1 MDQEIITRLR
11 KRISGAGLDAIVA
24 LSPENLTYVSGF
36 VVPSQSLM
44 RWRHA
49 ACVLTADGRIAMVA
63 IDMEATT
70 VKAHADITDLRI
82 YREFTDDPMD
92 KLAEAL
98 KDLKLDHSKVAI
110 EMDYLPAKDF
120 ATLQKIIPGVQWV
133 AGDPI
138 FNQARQ
144 IKTADELAVLRT
156 LSKLT
161 DKAIGDTLMAAKI
174 GMSELELAGRLLTA
188 LFAGGAE
195 SYKLMIIASGERSQ
209 FPNVGPTER
218 KLQPGDLIRMEIFG
232 QKRGYLTGVCRTA
245 VVGEPTPEQEKIW
258 KNLIQCKYLVMDLIK
273 PGASCPEIYRRFLAK
288 FSELGFEPI
297 SFVAHGI
304 GLHLH
309 EEPYMGRYGN
319 EIVEAGMV
327 GAFEPLVYIP
337 GRFGMQNKDMFCVTQ
352 TGCELLSDVTP
363 TDTLLRV
370 G

>member
-1 MDQEIITRLR
+1 MDQEIIARLR
-11 KRISGAGLDAIVA
+11 TRVLAEGLDAVIA
-24 LSPENLTYVSGF
+24 ISPENVTYVSGF

-49 ACVLTADGRIAMVA
+49 ACIVTADGRISMVA

-70 VKAHADITDLRI
+70 VKAHAGIDDVRI
-82 YREFTDDPMD
+82 YHEFIDDPMD
-92 KLAEAL
+92 KLADAL
-98 KDLKLDHSKVAI
+98 KDLKLDRGKIGI
-110 EMDYLPAKDF
+110 EMEFLPAKDF
-120 ATLQKIIPGVQWV
+120 ATLQRNVPGIQWI
-133 AGDPI
+133 AADGI
-138 FNQARQ
+138 FSKARQ
-144 IKTADELAVLRT
+144 VKTANELSLLRS

-161 DKAIGDTLMAAKI
+161 DKAIGDTLMQAKV
-174 GMSELELAGRLLTA
+174 GMTEMELAGSLLTS

-209 FPNVGPTER
+209 FPNVGPTDR
-218 KLQPGDLIRMEIFG
+218 KLKEGDLIRMEIFG
-232 QKRGYLTGVCRTA
+232 QKNGYLTGVCRTA
-245 VVGEPTPEQEKIW
+245 VVGAATQEQYRIW
-258 KNLIQCKYLVMDLIK
+258 SNLIECKYLVMDLIK
-273 PGASCPEIYRRFLAK
+273 PEASCPEIYRKFLQK

-304 GLHLH
+304 GLDLH

-319 EIVEAGMV
+319 EVVQAGMV

-337 GRFGMQNKDMFCVTQ
+337 GRFGMQNKDMFCVTE
-352 TGCELLSDVTP
+352 TGCELLSDYTP